1 MSEEDNDR
9 TEALN
14 PASVATISPRA
25 RLYCVD
31 VSVLKDARGAQ
42 ILLDAGEVSIGRDPE
57 NQISLRAEGVSRR
70 HARVFADSGHWL
82 VEDIGST
89 NGTRVN
95 NSELKEIKRL
105 RDGDTVAFG
114 RACYKFELRSEISK
128 ASVPGIEIDLGA
140 TDKIMHDSIAQLA
153 SAAPN
158 VAGPD
163 AQAVAPRPAPAAKAV
178 ATKRSGSSN
187 LVRGLIVLVA
197 FTALVLG
204 IARVLDFL

>member
-1 MSEEDNDR
+1 MSEEDYDK
-9 TEALN
+9 TQVLD

-31 VSVLKDARGAQ
+31 VSVLKDDRGAQ
-42 ILLDAGEVSIGRDPE
+42 ILLDAGEVSVGRDPE
-57 NQISLRAEGVSRR
+57 NQISLHAEGVSRR
-70 HARVFADSGHWL
+70 HARVFADRGHWL
-82 VEDIGST
+82 VEDLGST

-114 RACYKFELRSEISK
+114 RACYKFELRREINK
-128 ASVPGIEIDLGA
+128 ASVPGMEIDLGA
-140 TDKIMHDSIAQLA
+140 TDKIMLDSIGQLA
-153 SAAPN
+153 SAASN

-163 AQAVAPRPAPAAKAV
+163 AQAVAPRPAPATKAV
-178 ATKRSGSSN
+178 VTKSSGSSN
-187 LVRGLIVLVA
+187 LVWWLIVLAA

-204 IARVLDFL
+204 TARVLGLL